1 MDTLLKKIRRT
12 YRFSRLNTSILFLAV
27 PVVLAMISQ
36 TVVWSTDS
44 IMVGYLGKEALAAIG
59 MGGISYYTLVAFLIG
74 FSMGI
79 QIIVARRFGEGRS
92 NEIGKIGIT
101 TLYLSLFLGV
111 IITVLGPFISSPLM
125 ALIGADKA
133 VSLLGES
140 YLTYRF
146 LGSGFYFIGFCFRGF
161 MDGLGFT
168 KAGFVSMAV
177 TTLSN
182 ILLNWI
188 FIYGNCG
195 VPAMGIAGAGL
206 ASSLAGLVGLLVF
219 PFFLF
224 KYKAN
229 RYFLGIRPIP
239 TWTHLLEIIRV
250 GVPPGLEE
258 GFVNVA
264 FMIFVKFQ
272 GMISIVSVAA
282 SNILFS
288 TLSMAFLPGYAFGVA
303 ATTLLGQAMG
313 ARKYKLAYH
322 AAFRS
327 AFFSAHVM
335 GLVGLAFII
344 FGRNI
349 LNVYTQDMEL
359 IEECYPALVLLGV
372 IQIGDAY
379 HMVIGAALRGA
390 GLQAHVFRIYML
402 VTYLIML
409 PCAYLFGIYF
419 KGGTLGIWAAIFIWI
434 ATLSGT
440 FVLEFRRKKWVKG
453 TV

>member
-1 MDTLLKKIRRT
+1 
-12 YRFSRLNTSILFLAV
+12 
-27 PVVLAMISQ
+27 MISQ

-101 TLYLSLFLGV
+101 TLYFSLFLGA
-111 IITVLGPFISSPLM
+111 IITALGPFISSPLM
-125 ALIGADKA
+125 NLIGADKA
-133 VSLLGES
+133 ISLLGES

-195 VPAMGIAGAGL
+195 APAMGIAGAGL

-239 TWTHLLEIIRV
+239 TLTHLLEIIRV
-250 GVPPGLEE
+250 GIPPGLEE

-313 ARKYKLAYH
+313 AGKYKLAYH

-327 AFFSAHVM
+327 AFFSAHIM

-344 FGRNI
+344 FGKNI
-349 LNVYTQDMEL
+349 LNVYTQDREL
-359 IEECYPALVLLGV
+359 IAECYPALVLLGV

-390 GLQAHVFRIYML
+390 GLQVHVFRIYML

-419 KGGTLGIWAAIFIWI
+419 KGGTLGIWTAIFIWI